1 MPTALQRLHGSF
13 PHIQQWRGKV
23 DSIFRKVDMV
33 MGTFP
38 NSRNSSRPYSHT
50 KIQFHHHQA
59 HPRISSPSDHRLLPV
74 STCKKSFEPSLQST
88 AVISFCAVSRSPSAN
103 PHHFRQL
110 TAPTVPLA
118 PRLVTPGYSHLLSCF
133 NNNLSVSITRRKHAL
148 SLPTITILKPTTLA
162 FEPVPNILP
171 CHAITSLS
179 PPLPLPRRRPCS
191 HA

>member
-1 MPTALQRLHGSF
+1 
-13 PHIQQWRGKV
+13 
-23 DSIFRKVDMV
+23 MV

-50 KIQFHHHQA
+50 KIQFHHHQV

-74 STCKKSFEPSLQST
+74 STWKKNFEPSLQAT

-148 SLPTITILKPTTLA
+148 SLLRSRFSNLQRSRSNLFQTSP
-162 FEPVPNILP
+162 LP
-171 CHAITSLS
+171 CYNVAF
-179 PPLPLPRRRPCS
+179 PPLPLPPRRRPCS